1 MRDALE
7 AKVTTQRF
15 ILRFLIALAVSL
27 TLGFAVSAHGPLT
40 TVTGAYVI
48 VASNE
53 TAQNT
58 SDGTPLQITFDLIE
72 SGGTVAVSN
81 VLSNSNC
88 VNADTLSDQLV
99 NPAVKLGRESTIE
112 SFTFGSAVDG
122 SIFTF
127 SITQNLNGVYTGT
140 LSATSGCA
148 SSDSGKFT
156 AQIVTAP
163 AALDFYSGML
173 VDASGT
179 GNEPNGYTGAL
190 TSVNFRVTGTFT
202 MDGTTLQIRAALCH
216 GGPAIER
223 LTVSQ
228 LADSIGGFQSIQS
241 GNVLLFNASD
251 GAGTNTITF
260 IGTPTGV
267 DGNTDT
273 PGNWDLTYYVDTGV
287 CAGSQGSGSPFSI
300 ERNVPSKTV
309 EAIHPRF
316 FGNPGLAH

>member
-1 MRDALE
+1 
-7 AKVTTQRF
+7 VTTQRF
-15 ILRFLIALAVSL
+15 ILRFLIVLAVSL
-27 TLGFAVSAHGPLT
+27 TFGFAVSAHGPVT

-58 SDGTPLQITFDLIE
+58 SDGGPLQITFDLTE
-72 SGGTVAVSN
+72 RGGTVAVSN

-88 VNADTLSDQLV
+88 VNADTLSEQLV
-99 NPAVKLGRESTIE
+99 NPAVKLGLSSTIE

-122 SIFTF
+122 SVFTF
-127 SITQNLNGVYTGT
+127 SITQSLNGVYTGT

-148 SSDSGKFT
+148 SSDSGNFT

-163 AALDFYSGML
+163 PAVDFYSGML
-173 VDASGT
+173 VDASDA

-190 TSVNFRVTGTFT
+190 TNVNFRVSGRFT
-202 MDGTTLQIRAALCH
+202 MDGTTLQIKAALCH

-223 LTVSQ
+223 LTVSPE
-228 LADSIGGFQSIQS
+228 ADSIGGFQSIES

-251 GAGTNTITF
+251 RGGTNTITF
-260 IGTPTGV
+260 IATPTGV

-300 ERNVPSKTV
+300 ERSVPSPAV

-316 FGNPGLAH
+316 FGNPGFAH